1 MKTLY
6 PGRDGPL
13 RTATY
18 SCRRV
23 DGWGTTIHRVTVP
36 ARFIDAEVVHHVL
49 EALTAIDHEMAR
61 AVIEKSQLEHATEQ
75 RARARQRLDGQ
86 EDVDRLRRAVVNM
99 PVLRQNLGRRAS
111 R

>member
-1 MKTLY
+1 MVADLSRAEEAAQEFE
-6 PGRDGPL
+6 GGIGL
-13 RTATY
+13 A
-18 SCRRV
+18 V
-23 DGWGTTIHRVTVP
+23 DV
-36 ARFIDAEVVHHVL
+36 AD
-49 EALTAIDHEMAR
+49 EAQVDEMAR